1 MPTLESIAG
10 LSAAAEYMLE
20 IGYQRIRA
28 HEQTL
33 TERTLASLADLDH
46 ITLHGIDT
54 VDGREPIFAVTVAG
68 WTPRAVAQE
77 LAKHGVFVSSGNNY
91 AIECLRALGIPEA
104 EGVVRFGFVYY
115 HDDEDVD
122 RLTAALAALRR

>member
-1 MPTLESIAG
+1 
-10 LSAAAEYMLE
+10 MLG

-28 HEQTL
+28 HELTL
-33 TERTLASLADLDH
+33 TERTLEALADLDH
-46 ITLHGIDT
+46 VTLHGIDT
-54 VDGREPIFAVTVAG
+54 ADGREPIFAITVAG
-68 WTPRAVAQE
+68 WTPGAVARE
-77 LAKHGVFVSSGNNY
+77 LAERGVFVSSGNNY

-122 RLTAALAALRR
+122 RVTAALAALRHCP